1 MKSYSLMNRIEEGIY
16 LVKLE
21 LHRRNIISRP
31 RYCYMMA
38 STCKVENQLI
48 LVFRSLREEQ
58 FEAQIGYSW
67 VSMDLWARVQASEA
81 DCKLLTVCSSFKTTK
96 DFEAGLSLL

>member
-1 MKSYSLMNRIEEGIY
+1 MKSYSLVNRIDEGIY

-21 LHRRNIISRP
+21 LHRKSIISRP

-38 STCKVENQLI
+38 STYKEDGKLI
-48 LVFRSLREEQ
+48 LVFRSLQEEQ

-67 VSMDLWARVQASEA
+67 ISIDIWVRVQTSET
-81 DCKLLTVCSSFKTTK
+81 DCKLLTVCSSYKNGK
-96 DFEAGLSLL
+96 DFEIGLLML